1 VAKAP
6 LLPHLNIGEQPRC
19 VSVACEI
26 QIFLGG
32 RLADLSFSSMLD

>member
-1 VAKAP
+1 V
-6 LLPHLNIGEQPRC
+6 NSQG